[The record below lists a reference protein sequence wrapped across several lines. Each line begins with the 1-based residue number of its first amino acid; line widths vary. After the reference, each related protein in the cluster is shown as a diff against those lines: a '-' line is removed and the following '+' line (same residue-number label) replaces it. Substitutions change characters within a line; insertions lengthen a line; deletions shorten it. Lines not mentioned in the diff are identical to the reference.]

1 MSFEPMAAEQYRT
14 LDAEQFEQRKNMV
27 SDLCLDPEC
36 SVDTATLRAEAAVI
50 ADEAERRSLAA
61 SLRTVK
67 RAAVSAGAGTVVSG
81 AQALKPSA
89 AGEPAE
95 EGIDS
100 MEYRSAFKDFVL
112 TRKVNDTVMAQYR
125 QDQTTKTTDLGI
137 LIPTVVVNRI
147 IEKAESLGM
156 ILPLVTKT
164 SVPAGVQY
172 PVASLKPV
180 ATWVAEG
187 ATSDAQKADTPSSIN
202 FVHHKLRC
210 EVALTMESHTMA
222 LSVFEDKFVESVAKA
237 MVRAKESAIISGD
250 GSGKPKG
257 ITAETPEEGQ
267 AIALGKGAK
276 LSWDVL
282 TRCEAALPEQY
293 EAGAKWFMSKKT
305 YMAFVGMTDAD
316 GQPIARINYGIGGK
330 PERTLLGREVVLTG
344 DYLPAYE
351 AEPLD
356 DTLFAFM
363 FDMSDYVLNSIYDM
377 GIKQKEDWNNEDIR
391 IKAVTACDGKVI
403 DKGSLVTL
411 TIKKDAVV

>member
-27 SDLCLDPEC
+27 SELCLDPEC
-36 SVDTATLRAEAAVI
+36 AVDTATLRAEAAVI

-61 SLRTVK
+61 SLRSEK
-67 RAAVSAGAGTVVSG
+67 RAAVAAGAGTVVSG
-81 AQALKPSA
+81 SQAVMSRA
-89 AGEPAE
+89 AASPAE

-100 MEYRSAFKDFVL
+100 MEYRTAFKDFVL
-112 TRKVNDTVMAQYR
+112 TRKMNDTVMQYR
-125 QDQTTKTTDLGI
+125 QDQTTKTSDLGV

-172 PVASLKPV
+172 PVATFKPE
-180 ATWVAEG
+180 ASWVAEG
-187 ATSDAQKADTPSSIN
+187 ASSDAQKAATPTSIN

-210 EVALTMESHTMA
+210 EVALTMESHAMA
-222 LSVFEDKFVESVAKA
+222 LSVFEDKFTESVAKA

-257 ITAETPEEGQ
+257 ILSETPEAGQ
-267 AIALGKGAK
+267 AIALGKGTK

-293 EAGAKWFMSKKT
+293 EAGAKRFMSKKS

-316 GQPIARINYGIGGK
+316 GQPVARINYGIGGK

-344 DYLPAYE
+344 DYLPAYV
-351 AEPLD
+351 AEPSN
-356 DTLFAFM
+356 DTLFAFL

-377 GIKQKEDWNNEDIR
+377 GIKQKEDWDTEDIR
-391 IKAVTACDGKVI
+391 IKAVTACDGKVV

-411 TIKKDAVV
+411 TIKKDAIV